1 MWEDW
6 DLYLALGLLKLTVW
20 WRRQPSN
27 SFPLSDEQCDGKGQ
41 RGWGQSGEALNSSGR
56 GGEGGTVS
64 RLPEGIASRGEL
76 QRDSAL
82 DMRNGDERV
91 QQRERQRWRPLVE
104 RGMLEAQLDS
114 GS

>member
-20 WRRQPSN
+20 WRRQPRN
-27 SFPLSDEQCDGKGQ
+27 SFPLREEQGDGKGQ

-82 DMRNGDERV
+82 AMRN
-91 QQRERQRWRPLVE
+91 
-104 RGMLEAQLDS
+104 
-114 GS
+114 